1 MAGDLL
7 ALSMLSDTAH
17 QNIPAPFDCSIEN
30 GLFFDGRGGEP
41 QIRHLGIRDGRVA
54 EISAVP
60 FAPDR
65 SNKVI
70 DARDRWVM
78 PGFVDLH
85 THYDAEVE
93 IAPGLSESV
102 RHGVTTIF
110 MGSCSLGA
118 SLGTPEDIADIFC
131 RVEGIPRSIMLPL
144 LQERMCWETLG
155 EYFDHLE
162 GLSLGPNV
170 ASFVGHSNLRMHV
183 MGFDRS
189 VQPKEKPSQA
199 ELERMDALL
208 QEGLD
213 LGYLGLSV
221 QTLPWDKLD
230 GDRFPA
236 RPLPSYFAP
245 WSEYR
250 RFTRIL
256 RARDRAFQGVPNIS
270 TKVNVLLFLLESVGL
285 FRKPL
290 RTTII
295 SLMDIIA
302 DRTVCWLVPLITRF
316 FNRVLG
322 ADFRMQAL
330 PNLFDVWSDG
340 MQLVVFEE
348 FGAGTEAI
356 NHVDLDERAQ
366 LLRDPDYRRR
376 FRKQWTNFL
385 LPKVYHRDF
394 KYSEVLGCPD
404 VSVVGKSFAQIAEER
419 DCHVVDAFL
428 DLAAEHGE
436 QLRWYSVMANDRRG
450 PLERIASHPDVLIGF
465 SDAGAHL
472 RNMAHYN
479 FPLRMLKLA
488 RDAELRGEPFMTM
501 GAAVHRVTGEIA
513 EWFRIDAG
521 VLDEGK
527 RADLVVI
534 DPTKL
539 DESLEEAHEEEME
552 GFGGL
557 RRLVRRNDETV
568 DAVMVNGKLAVE
580 HGKPLPALGRDPG
593 FGRVLRAGGWEA

>member
-1 MAGDLL
+1 MNA
-7 ALSMLSDTAH
+7 TT
-17 QNIPAPFDCSIEN
+17 PFDYCIEN
-30 GLFFDGRGGEP
+30 GLFFDGRGGP
-41 QIRHLGIRDGRVA
+41 PKVRHLGIRDGIVA
-54 EISAVP
+54 LVSETPIAH
-60 FAPDR
+60 DR
-65 SNKVI
+65 AAEVI
-70 DARDRWVM
+70 DATGRWVM

-85 THYDAEVE
+85 THYDAEIEV
-93 IAPGLSESV
+93 APGLSESV

-118 SLGTPEDIADIFC
+118 ALGEPEDIADIFC
-131 RVEGIPRSIMLPL
+131 RVEGIPRPIMLPL
-144 LQERMCWETLG
+144 LQERKSWNSLG
-155 EYFDHLE
+155 EYFEHLDQ
-162 GLSLGPNV
+162 LPLGPNV
-170 ASFVGHSNLRMHV
+170 ASFVGHSNIRMHV
-183 MGFDRS
+183 MGFERS
-189 VQPKEKPSQA
+189 VQANEKPTQA
-199 ELERMDALL
+199 ELEQMEALL
-208 QEGLD
+208 EEGLD
-213 LGYLGLSV
+213 LGYLGLSI

-236 RPLPSYFAP
+236 RPLPSYFAS

-256 RARDRAFQGVPNIS
+256 RRRDRVFQGVPNIS
-270 TKVNVLLFLLESVGL
+270 TKVNVLLFLLESVGV
-285 FRKPL
+285 FRKSL

-302 DRTVCWLVPLITRF
+302 DRTVHWLVPLITRF
-316 FNRVLG
+316 FNKFLD
-322 ADFRMQAL
+322 ANFRMQAL

-356 NHVDLDERAQ
+356 NHVDLEERAQ
-366 LLRDPDYRRR
+366 LLQDPDYRRR

-394 KYSEVLGCPD
+394 QYSEVLGCPD
-404 VSVVGKSFAQIAEER
+404 ASVVGKSFAQIAEER

-428 DLAAEHGE
+428 DLAAEHGDK
-436 QLRWYSVMANDRRG
+436 LRWYSVMANDRRG
-450 PLERIASHPDVLIGF
+450 PLEKISAHPDVLIGF

-479 FPLRMLKLA
+479 FPLRLLKLA
-488 RDAELRGEPFMTM
+488 QDAEQRGEPFMTM
-501 GAAVHRVTGEIA
+501 GQAVYRVTGEIA
-513 EWFRIDAG
+513 EWFQIDAG

-539 DESLEEAHEEEME
+539 DERIEEAHEEKME

-557 RRLVRRNDETV
+557 SRLVRRNDETI
-568 DAVMVNGKLAVE
+568 DAVMVNGKLAVR
-580 HGKPLPALGRDPG
+580 HGKPTSALGSEHG
-593 FGRVLRAGGWEA
+593 FGQVLRAGTWNA

>member
-1 MAGDLL
+1 M
-7 ALSMLSDTAH
+7 T
-17 QNIPAPFDCSIEN
+17 QAPHYDFSIEN
-30 GLFFDGRGGEP
+30 GLFFDGRGGP
-41 QIRHLGIRDGRVA
+41 PAVRHLGIVDGRVSV
-54 EISAVP
+54 IQDLPIPRTQV
-60 FAPDR
+60 R
-65 SNKVI
+65 RVI

-78 PGFVDLH
+78 PGFIDLH
-85 THYDAEVE
+85 THYDAELEVS
-93 IAPGLSESV
+93 PSLSESV

-118 SLGTPEDIADIFC
+118 CLGEPEDIADIFC
-131 RVEGIPRSIMLPL
+131 RVEGIPRPIMLPL
-144 LQERMCWETLG
+144 LQQRKDWNSLG
-155 EYFDHLE
+155 EYFSHLDS
-162 GLSLGPNV
+162 LPLGPNV

-189 VQPKEKPSQA
+189 VQPSIRPSKE
-199 ELERMDALL
+199 ELCQMEALL
-208 QEGLD
+208 EEGLD
-213 LGYLGLSV
+213 LGYLGLSI

-230 GDRFPA
+230 GERWPA

-250 RFTRIL
+250 RLTRIL
-256 RARDRAFQGVPNIS
+256 RRRDRVFQGVPNIT
-270 TKVNVLLFLLESVGL
+270 TKVNVLLFLLESAGL

-290 RTTII
+290 KTTII

-302 DRTVCWLVPLITRF
+302 DRKIHRVVPLLTRL
-316 FNRVLG
+316 FNRAFG
-322 ADFRMQAL
+322 ANFRMQAL

-356 NHVDLDERAQ
+356 NHVDLTQRAA
-366 LLRDPDYRRR
+366 LLRDPEYRKR

-394 KYSEVLGCPD
+394 EYSEVLACPD
-404 VSVVGKSFAQIAEER
+404 DSVVGKSFAQISQER
-419 DCHVVDAFL
+419 GCHVVDAFL

-436 QLRWYSVMANDRRG
+436 RLRWYSVMANDRTQ
-450 PLERIASHPDVLIGF
+450 PLEFIAGHPDVLIGF

-501 GAAVHRVTGEIA
+501 GQAVHRVTGEIGN
-513 EWFRIDAG
+513 WFGIDAG

-527 RADLVVI
+527 RADLVIV

-539 DESLEEAHEEEME
+539 DERLEMAHEEEME

-557 RRLVRRNDETV
+557 KRLVRRNDETV
-568 DAVMVNGKLAVE
+568 DAVLIRGKLAVL
-580 HGKPLPALGRDPG
+580 HGKPLSHLGEERG
-593 FGRVLRAGGWEA
+593 YGQVLRAGQGAS

>member
-1 MAGDLL
+1 
-7 ALSMLSDTAH
+7 
-17 QNIPAPFDCSIEN
+17 
-30 GLFFDGRGGEP
+30 
-41 QIRHLGIRDGRVA
+41 
-54 EISAVP
+54 
-60 FAPDR
+60 
-65 SNKVI
+65 
-70 DARDRWVM
+70 M

-85 THYDAEVE
+85 THYDAEIEV
-93 IAPGLSESV
+93 APGLSESV

-118 SLGTPEDIADIFC
+118 ALGEPEDIADIFC
-131 RVEGIPRSIMLPL
+131 RVEGIPRPIMLPL
-144 LQERMCWETLG
+144 LQERKSWNSLG
-155 EYFDHLE
+155 EYFEHLDQ
-162 GLSLGPNV
+162 LPLGPNV
-170 ASFVGHSNLRMHV
+170 ASFVGHSNIRMHV
-183 MGFDRS
+183 MGFERS
-189 VQPKEKPSQA
+189 VQANEKPTQA
-199 ELERMDALL
+199 ELEQMEALL
-208 QEGLD
+208 EEGLD
-213 LGYLGLSV
+213 LGYLGLSI

-236 RPLPSYFAP
+236 RPLPSYFAS

-256 RARDRAFQGVPNIS
+256 RRRDRVFQGVPNIS
-270 TKVNVLLFLLESVGL
+270 TKVNVLLFLLESVGV
-285 FRKPL
+285 FRKSL

-302 DRTVCWLVPLITRF
+302 DRTVHWLVPLITRF
-316 FNRVLG
+316 FNKFLD
-322 ADFRMQAL
+322 ANFRMQAL

-356 NHVDLDERAQ
+356 NHVDLEERAQ
-366 LLRDPDYRRR
+366 LLQDPDYRRR

-394 KYSEVLGCPD
+394 QYSEVLGCPD
-404 VSVVGKSFAQIAEER
+404 ASVVGKSFAQIAEER

-428 DLAAEHGE
+428 DLAAEHGDK
-436 QLRWYSVMANDRRG
+436 LRWYSVMANDRRG
-450 PLERIASHPDVLIGF
+450 PLEKISAHPDVLIGF

-479 FPLRMLKLA
+479 FPLRLLKLA
-488 RDAELRGEPFMTM
+488 QDAEQRGEPFMTM
-501 GAAVHRVTGEIA
+501 GQAVYRVTGEIA
-513 EWFRIDAG
+513 EWFQIDAG

-539 DESLEEAHEEEME
+539 DERIEEAHEEKME

-557 RRLVRRNDETV
+557 SRLVRRNDETI
-568 DAVMVNGKLAVE
+568 DAVMVNGKLAVR
-580 HGKPLPALGRDPG
+580 HGKPTSALGSEHG
-593 FGRVLRAGGWEA
+593 FGQVLRAGTWNA

>member
-1 MAGDLL
+1 LIV
-7 ALSMLSDTAH
+7 SDP
-17 QNIPAPFDCSIEN
+17 QPFDHVIEN
-30 GLFFDGRGGEP
+30 GLVFDGRGGDP
-41 QIRHLGIRDGRVA
+41 VLRHLGIRDGRVA
-54 EISAVP
+54 AISETPLAAEQSTQV
-60 FAPDR
+60 
-65 SNKVI
+65 V
-70 DARDRWVM
+70 DARGRWVM

-85 THYDAEVE
+85 THYDAELEVS
-93 IAPGLSESV
+93 PSLSESV

-118 SLGTPEDIADIFC
+118 SLGRPEDIADIFC
-131 RVEGIPRSIMLPL
+131 RVEGIPRDIMLPL
-144 LQERMCWETLG
+144 LEERKDWETLG
-155 EYFDHLE
+155 EYFEHLE
-162 GLSLGPNV
+162 TMPLGPNV
-170 ASFVGHSNLRMHV
+170 ASFVGHSNLRMYV

-189 VQPKEKPSQA
+189 VQPKVRPTQE
-199 ELERMDALL
+199 ELEKMETLL
-208 QEGLD
+208 EEALD
-213 LGYLGLSV
+213 LGYLGLSI

-256 RARDRAFQGVPNIS
+256 RARERVFQGVPNIT
-270 TKVNVLLFLLESVGL
+270 TKVNVLLFLAESVGL
-285 FRKPL
+285 FRKSL

-302 DRTVCWLVPLITRF
+302 DRTVVKIVPLLTRL
-316 FNRVLG
+316 FNRFLG
-322 ADFRMQAL
+322 ADFRLQAL

-356 NHVDLDERAQ
+356 NHADLDERAR
-366 LLRDPDYRRR
+366 LLRDPDYRKR

-385 LPKVYHRDF
+385 APKVYHRNF
-394 KYSEVLGCPD
+394 KYSEVQGCPD
-404 VSVVGKSFAQIAEER
+404 TSLIGKSFATIAEER
-419 DCHVVDAFL
+419 GCHVVDAFL

-450 PLERIASHPDVLIGF
+450 PLEYISSHPDVLIGF

-479 FPLRMLKLA
+479 FPLRLLKLA

-501 GAAVHRVTGEIA
+501 GQAVHRVTAEIA
-513 EWFRIDAG
+513 EWFHLDVG
-521 VLDEGK
+521 VLEVGK
-527 RADLVVI
+527 RADVVVVN
-534 DPTKL
+534 PAHL
-539 DESLEEAHEEEME
+539 DSTLDDAHEASME
-552 GFGGL
+552 NFGGL
-557 RRLVRRNDETV
+557 KRLVRRNDATV
-568 DAVMVNGKLAVE
+568 DAVYVGGRLAVRNGQPVPE
-580 HGKPLPALGRDPG
+580 LGVERGFGQLLRAGQPALG
-593 FGRVLRAGGWEA
+593 

>member
-1 MAGDLL
+1 MKSTTPLD
-7 ALSMLSDTAH
+7 
-17 QNIPAPFDCSIEN
+17 FCVEN

-41 QIRHLGIRDGRVA
+41 QVRHLGVRDGVVVEVSEKPLDPTRA
-54 EISAVP
+54 TS
-60 FAPDR
+60 
-65 SNKVI
+65 VI
-70 DARDRWVM
+70 DARNKWVM

-93 IAPGLSESV
+93 VSPSLSESV

-118 SLGTPEDIADIFC
+118 SLGEPEDIADIFC
-131 RVEGIPRSIMLPL
+131 RVEGIPRPIMLPL
-144 LQERMCWETLG
+144 LQERKSWESLG
-155 EYFDHLE
+155 EYFEHLDQ
-162 GLSLGPNV
+162 LPLGPNV
-170 ASFVGHSNLRMHV
+170 ASFVGHSNVRMHV

-189 VQPKEKPSQA
+189 VQPSVSPSAA
-199 ELERMDALL
+199 ELERMDSLL
-208 QEGLD
+208 IEGLD
-213 LGYLGLSV
+213 LGYLGLSI

-230 GDRFPA
+230 GDRWPA

-256 RARDRAFQGVPNIS
+256 RDRDRVFQGVPNIT
-270 TKVNVLLFLLESVGL
+270 TKVNVLLFLLESAGL

-302 DRTVCWLVPLITRF
+302 DRKVYWAVPLFTRL
-316 FNRVLG
+316 FNKFLR

-340 MQLVVFEE
+340 MQLVIFEE

-356 NHVDLDERAQ
+356 NHVDLAERAA
-366 LLRDPDYRRR
+366 LLQDPDYRKR

-394 KYSEVLGCPD
+394 QYSEVLGCPD
-404 VSVVGKSFAQIAEER
+404 DSVVGKSFKQISEER
-419 DCHVVDAFL
+419 GCHVVDAFL

-436 QLRWYSVMANDRRG
+436 ALRWYSVMANDRQK
-450 PLERIASHPDVLIGF
+450 PLEYISSHPDVLIGF

-479 FPLRMLKLA
+479 FPLRLLKLA
-488 RDAELRGEPFMTM
+488 QDAEQRGEPFMTM
-501 GAAVHRVTGEIA
+501 GQAVHRVTGEIA

-521 VLDEGK
+521 VLDVGK

-539 DESLEEAHEEEME
+539 DDRIEEAHEAKME

-557 RRLVRRNDETV
+557 SRLVRRNDETV
-568 DAVMVNGKLAVE
+568 CAVLVNGKLAVLD
-580 HGKPLPALGRDPG
+580 GKPTKELGQSMG
-593 FGRVLRAGGWEA
+593 FGKVLRAGSWTK

>member
-1 MAGDLL
+1 MNA
-7 ALSMLSDTAH
+7 TT
-17 QNIPAPFDCSIEN
+17 PFDYCIEN
-30 GLFFDGRGGEP
+30 GLFFDGRGGP
-41 QIRHLGIRDGRVA
+41 PKVRHLGIRDGIVA
-54 EISAVP
+54 LVSETPIAHDH
-60 FAPDR
+60 AAE
-65 SNKVI
+65 VI
-70 DARDRWVM
+70 DATGRWVM

-85 THYDAEVE
+85 THYDAEIEV
-93 IAPGLSESV
+93 APGLSESV

-118 SLGTPEDIADIFC
+118 ALGEPEDIADIFC
-131 RVEGIPRSIMLPL
+131 RVEGIPRPIMLPL
-144 LQERMCWETLG
+144 LQERKSWNSLG
-155 EYFDHLE
+155 EYFEHLDQ
-162 GLSLGPNV
+162 LPLGPNV
-170 ASFVGHSNLRMHV
+170 ASFVGHSNIRMHV
-183 MGFDRS
+183 MGFERS
-189 VQPKEKPSQA
+189 VQANEKPTQA
-199 ELERMDALL
+199 ELEQMEALL
-208 QEGLD
+208 EEGLD
-213 LGYLGLSV
+213 LGYLGLSI

-236 RPLPSYFAP
+236 RPLPSYFAS

-256 RARDRAFQGVPNIS
+256 RRRDRVFQGVPNIS
-270 TKVNVLLFLLESVGL
+270 TKVNVLLFLLESVGV
-285 FRKPL
+285 FRKSL

-302 DRTVCWLVPLITRF
+302 DRTVHWLVPLITRF
-316 FNRVLG
+316 FNKFLD
-322 ADFRMQAL
+322 ANFRMQAL

-356 NHVDLDERAQ
+356 NHVDLEERAQ
-366 LLRDPDYRRR
+366 LLQDPDYRRR

-394 KYSEVLGCPD
+394 QYSEVLGCPD
-404 VSVVGKSFAQIAEER
+404 ASVVGKSFAQIAEER

-428 DLAAEHGE
+428 DLAAEHGDK
-436 QLRWYSVMANDRRG
+436 LRWYSVMANDRRG
-450 PLERIASHPDVLIGF
+450 PLEKISAHPDVLIGF

-479 FPLRMLKLA
+479 FPLRLLKLA
-488 RDAELRGEPFMTM
+488 QDAEQRGEPFMTM
-501 GAAVHRVTGEIA
+501 GQAVYRVTGEIA
-513 EWFRIDAG
+513 EWFQIDAG

-539 DESLEEAHEEEME
+539 DERIEEAHEEKME

-557 RRLVRRNDETV
+557 SRLVRRNDETI
-568 DAVMVNGKLAVE
+568 DAVMVNGKLAVR
-580 HGKPLPALGRDPG
+580 HGKPTSALGSEHG
-593 FGRVLRAGGWEA
+593 FGQVLRAGTWNA

>member
-1 MAGDLL
+1 MSEAAAYDL
-7 ALSMLSDTAH
+7 
-17 QNIPAPFDCSIEN
+17 SIEN
-30 GLFFDGRGGEP
+30 GLFFDGRGTTP
-41 QIRHLGIRDGRVA
+41 AVRHLGIRGGVVVSVS
-54 EISAVP
+54 ETPVP
-60 FAPDR
+60 REQAR
-65 SNKVI
+65 QVL

-93 IAPGLSESV
+93 VAPSLSESV

-118 SLGTPEDIADIFC
+118 SLGEPDDIADIFC
-131 RVEGIPRSIMLPL
+131 RVEGIPRDIMLPL
-144 LQERMCWETLG
+144 LQERKDWSSLG
-155 EYFDHLE
+155 EYYSHLD
-162 GLSLGPNV
+162 GLPLGPNV

-189 VQPKEKPSQA
+189 VQPSIRASKE
-199 ELERMDALL
+199 ELTRMEAILE
-208 QEGLD
+208 EGLD
-213 LGYLGLSV
+213 LGYLGLSI

-230 GDRFPA
+230 GDRWPA

-250 RFTRIL
+250 RLTRIL
-256 RARDRAFQGVPNIS
+256 RQRDRVFQGVPNVT
-270 TKVNVLLFLLESVGL
+270 TKVNVALFLLESAGL

-295 SLMDIIA
+295 SLMDVIA
-302 DRTVCWLVPLITRF
+302 DRKIYWLVPLFTRF
-316 FNRVLG
+316 FNKFLG
-322 ADFRMQAL
+322 ADFRLQAL

-356 NHVDLDERAQ
+356 NHVNLSERA
-366 LLRDPDYRRR
+366 LLLQDPEYRRR
-376 FRKQWTNFL
+376 FRRQWTNFL

-394 KYSEVLGCPD
+394 QYSEVLACPD
-404 VSVVGKSFAQIAEER
+404 RSVVGKSFAEISQER
-419 DCHVVDAFL
+419 GCHVVDAFL

-436 QLRWYSVMANDRRG
+436 ALRWYSVMANDRRG
-450 PLERIASHPDVLIGF
+450 PLQTISAHPDVLIGF

-479 FPLRMLKLA
+479 FPLRLLKLV
-488 RDAELRGEPFMTM
+488 RDAELRGQPFMSM
-501 GAAVHRVTGEIA
+501 EKAVHRVTGEIA

-521 VLDEGK
+521 VLDVGK
-527 RADLVVI
+527 RADLVIV
-534 DPTKL
+534 DPEKL
-539 DESLEEAHEEEME
+539 DERLDQAHEAEME
-552 GFGGL
+552 RFGGL
-557 RRLVRRNDETV
+557 QRLVRRNDETIN
-568 DAVMVNGKLAVE
+568 AVLINGKLAVI
-580 HGKPLPALGRDPG
+580 HGKPTSELGEQRG
-593 FGRVLRAGGWEA
+593 FGQVLRAGSWQA